1 LPGSHKVP
9 VVSENLQ
16 QLRAGVDALP
26 EPPAVME
33 PYLEKVRKRA
43 ADVTDDD
50 VEALLEAGVSDDE
63 IFEQTVAVAIRE
75 GLRRFDA
82 AARAIG

>member
-1 LPGSHKVP
+1 M
-9 VVSENLQ
+9 SEHLQ

-26 EPPAVME
+26 EPPAVMA
-33 PYLEKVRKRA
+33 PYLDKVRRRA
-43 ADVTDDD
+43 ADVTDAD

-63 IFEQTVAVAIRE
+63 IFEQTVAVAIQE

-82 AARAIG
+82 AAGAIG